1 MSEQGP
7 GGPQPPRDDAIP
19 QPSATGGNQRRL
31 GNPTRLIPR
40 RTPPPIAAEP
50 VEVDP
55 LGFEPEADPA
65 MAAGNMREPYPSAAP
80 RDPGRP
86 RVQVV
91 GLPGCLII
99 SLIGSVLLTILLNI
113 VF

>member
-1 MSEQGP
+1 
-7 GGPQPPRDDAIP
+7 
-19 QPSATGGNQRRL
+19 
-31 GNPTRLIPR
+31 
-40 RTPPPIAAEP
+40 
-50 VEVDP
+50 
-55 LGFEPEADPA
+55 
-65 MAAGNMREPYPSAAP
+65 MREPYPSAAP